1 MDLLRLPRRR
11 TRPNSVGSSALD
23 QFARPGKENVMSERR
38 SDLKAVPNGADIAN
52 KIFDRDY
59 TQVTAKVVDGWSQV
73 NTRLLA
79 LAQSSWKRNLEAA
92 ETLRQAQSPKDLMD
106 VQLKLARQTYDDYV
120 DEARQLSELVVKLSS
135 DALGS
140 LVAKG

>member
-1 MDLLRLPRRR
+1 
-11 TRPNSVGSSALD
+11 
-23 QFARPGKENVMSERR
+23 MSERR

-59 TQVTAKVVDGWSQV
+59 AQVTAKVVDGWSQV
-73 NTRLLA
+73 NSRLLA

-92 ETLRQAQSPKDLMD
+92 ETLRQAQSPKDLVD

-135 DALGS
+135 ETLGS